1 MIKSQASLLLVG
13 VSLSSSVL
21 GLLGLVSLLVVG
33 SLGLVGLLL
42 LNRESSPSLTEDT
55 TNLTKGNTG
64 VLGSDGL
71 TVLAS
76 EKHVSR
82 EGTLGSVGV

>member
-13 VSLSSSVL
+13 VSLRSSVL

-42 LNRESSPSLTEDT
+42 LNRKSSPSLTEDT
-55 TNLTKGNTG
+55 ANLTEGNTG

-76 EKHVSR
+76 EEHVSR